1 MAEEKPQWL
10 QTILR
15 LERAIGEKVESTV
28 RSDAYFDVVTQANRA
43 RKRMTGLTEKMSR
56 EWLHL
61 WNMPAHTD
69 VRSLTEQLARME
81 RRIAEI
87 RKELADLE
95 EDGKKPRQTPA
106 KRRAPAKPRQRAAKP
121 PEPPSE

>member
-1 MAEEKPQWL
+1 MAEEKPRWL

-28 RSDAYFDVVTQANRA
+28 RSDAYFDTVTQVNRA
-43 RKRMTGLTEKMSR
+43 RTRLTGLTEKMSR

-69 VRSLTEQLARME
+69 VRSLNEQLARME

-95 EDGKKPRQTPA
+95 EDGKKPRQTPT

>member
-1 MAEEKPQWL
+1 MAEEKPRWL

-15 LERAIGEKVESTV
+15 LERAIGEKVESAV
-28 RSDAYFDVVTQANRA
+28 RSDAYFDVVTQANRG
-43 RKRMTGLTEKMSR
+43 RKRLTGLTEKMSR

-61 WNMPAHTD
+61 WNLPAHTD
-69 VRSLTEQLARME
+69 VRSLHEQLARTE

-95 EDGKKPRQTPA
+95 EDGKKPRQTAA
-106 KRRAPAKPRQRAAKP
+106 KQRAPAKPRQRAAKP
-121 PEPPSE
+121 PESPSE